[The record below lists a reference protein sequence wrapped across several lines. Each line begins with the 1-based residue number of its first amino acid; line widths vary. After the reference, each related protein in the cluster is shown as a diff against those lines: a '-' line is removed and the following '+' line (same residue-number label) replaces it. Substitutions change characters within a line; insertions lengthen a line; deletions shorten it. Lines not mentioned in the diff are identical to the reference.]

1 MHTKLRILDVA
12 LTLFSE
18 KGYHSVSV
26 AEIADAVGIKAPSL
40 YKHYKSKQDIF
51 DAILKEMDI
60 RYTQQAAG
68 LQMNGNNATADAT
81 LFASVSEEMLVQMG
95 TGLFTYFLHDDYV
108 CRFRKMLTI
117 EQFHDE
123 ELAALYTRQ
132 YTDDPLSYQ
141 SRILSML
148 GACGL
153 FCPADADI
161 MALHFYAP
169 LYLLLTLCDREPERE
184 PKALRLVEQHI
195 KQFNQ
200 IYKREDTQ

>member
-1 MHTKLRILDVA
+1 MNTKSRILDA
-12 LTLFSE
+12 SLTLFSE

-40 YKHYKSKQDIF
+40 YKHYKSKRDIF
-51 DAILKEMDI
+51 DAILLEMQS
-60 RYTQQAAG
+60 RYGIQASS
-68 LQMNGNNATADAT
+68 LNMNGSNATVDAGI
-81 LFASVSEEMLVQMG
+81 FSSVSEDSLIQMG
-95 TGLFTYFLHDDYV
+95 IGLFSYFLHDDYV

-117 EQFHDE
+117 EQFHDA
-123 ELAALYTRQ
+123 ELAALYTKQ

-141 SRILSML
+141 GQILSML
-148 GACGL
+148 GASGL
-153 FCPADADI
+153 FRDANPDI

-184 PKALRLVEQHI
+184 PEALRLLEQHI

-200 IYKREDTQ
+200 IYKKENPQ

>member
-1 MHTKLRILDVA
+1 MNTKSRILDA
-12 LTLFSE
+12 SLTLFSE

-40 YKHYKSKQDIF
+40 YKHYKNKRDIF
-51 DAILKEMDI
+51 NAILSEMQV
-60 RYTQQAAG
+60 RYEKQTAT
-68 LQMNGNNATADAT
+68 LHMNGSNPSADAGI
-81 LFASVSEEMLVQMG
+81 FSSVSEDALIQMG
-95 TGLFTYFLHDDYV
+95 IGLFTYFLHDDYV

-117 EQFHDE
+117 EQFHDA
-123 ELAALYTRQ
+123 ELAALYTKQ

-141 SRILSML
+141 SQILSML

-153 FCPADADI
+153 FRTANADV

-184 PKALRLVEQHI
+184 PEALRLLEQHI
-195 KQFNQ
+195 KQFSL
-200 IYKREDTQ
+200 IYKKENAR

>member
-1 MHTKLRILDVA
+1 MNTKSRILDVA

-40 YKHYKSKQDIF
+40 YKHYKSKRDIF

-60 RYTQQAAG
+60 RYTQQAAD

-141 SRILSML
+141 SQILSML
-148 GACGL
+148 GTCGL
-153 FCPADADI
+153 FRPADADI

-169 LYLLLTLCDREPERE
+169 LYLLLTLCDRAPERE
-184 PKALRLVEQHI
+184 PEALRLLEQHI

>member
-1 MHTKLRILDVA
+1 MNTKSQILDAA
-12 LTLFSE
+12 LSLFAE

-26 AEIADAVGIKAPSL
+26 AQIADAVGIKAPSL
-40 YKHYKSKQDIF
+40 YKHYKSKRDIF
-51 DAILKEMDI
+51 DAILLEMQI
-60 RYTQQAAG
+60 RYETQANN
-68 LQMNGNNATADAT
+68 LNMNGSNATDDAAI
-81 LFASVSEEMLVQMG
+81 FSSVSEESLIQMG
-95 TGLFTYFLHDDYV
+95 IGLFTYFLHDDYV

-117 EQFHDE
+117 EQFHDT
-123 ELAALYTRQ
+123 ELAALYTKQ

-141 SRILSML
+141 SHILSML

-153 FCPADADI
+153 FRPANADV

-184 PKALRLVEQHI
+184 PEALLLLEQHI

-200 IYKREDTQ
+200 IYKKENTQ

>member
-1 MHTKLRILDVA
+1 MNTKLRILDVA

-40 YKHYKSKQDIF
+40 YKHYKSKRDIF

-60 RYTQQAAG
+60 RYTQQAAD

-169 LYLLLTLCDREPERE
+169 LYLLLTLCDRAPERE
-184 PKALRLVEQHI
+184 PEALRLLEQHI

>member
-1 MHTKLRILDVA
+1 MNTKSRILDSA

-26 AEIADAVGIKAPSL
+26 AEIADVVGIKAPSL
-40 YKHYKSKQDIF
+40 YKHYKSKRDIF
-51 DAILKEMDI
+51 NGILSEMQT
-60 RYTQQAAG
+60 RYEKQTAT
-68 LQMNGNNATADAT
+68 LQMNGSNAAVDADI
-81 LFASVSEEMLVQMG
+81 FSSVSEDTLIQMG
-95 TGLFTYFLHDDYV
+95 IGLFTYFLHDDYV

-117 EQFHDE
+117 EQFHNA
-123 ELAALYTRQ
+123 ELTTLYTKQ

-141 SRILSML
+141 SRIFSML

-153 FCPADADI
+153 FRPANTDI

-184 PKALRLVEQHI
+184 PEALLLLEQHI
-195 KQFNQ
+195 KQFNL
-200 IYKREDTQ
+200 IYKKENS

>member
-1 MHTKLRILDVA
+1 MNTKSRILDAA

-26 AEIADAVGIKAPSL
+26 AQIADAVGIKAPSL
-40 YKHYKSKQDIF
+40 YKHYKSKRDIF
-51 DAILKEMDI
+51 DGILTEMQL
-60 RYTQQAAG
+60 RYENQTAT
-68 LQMNGNNATADAT
+68 LQMNGNNPTVDAGI
-81 LFASVSEEMLVQMG
+81 FSSVSENTLIQMG
-95 TGLFTYFLHDDYV
+95 ISLFTYFLHDDYV

-117 EQFHDE
+117 EQFHDS
-123 ELAALYTRQ
+123 ELATLYSKQ

-141 SRILSML
+141 SQILSML

-153 FCPADADI
+153 FRDANPDV

-184 PKALRLVEQHI
+184 PEALLLLEQHI
-195 KQFNQ
+195 KQFNL
-200 IYKREDTQ
+200 IYKKENS

>member
-1 MHTKLRILDVA
+1 MNTKTRILDAA

-26 AEIADAVGIKAPSL
+26 AEIADVVGIKAPSL
-40 YKHYKSKQDIF
+40 YKHYKSKRDIF
-51 DAILKEMDI
+51 DGILSEMQI
-60 RYTQQAAG
+60 RYEKQTST
-68 LQMNGNNATADAT
+68 LQMNGNNPTTDAGI
-81 LFASVSEEMLVQMG
+81 FSSVSEDTLIQMG
-95 TGLFTYFLHDDYV
+95 IGLFTYFLHDDYV

-117 EQFHDE
+117 EQFHDA
-123 ELAALYTRQ
+123 ELAALYTKQ

-141 SRILSML
+141 SQIFSML

-153 FCPADADI
+153 FRTADADV

-169 LYLLLTLCDREPERE
+169 LYLLLTLCDRDPERE
-184 PKALRLVEQHI
+184 PEALRLLEEHI

-200 IYKREDTQ
+200 IYKKENAQ